1 MTLLLIV
8 TVVSV
13 LVALV
18 MTVVAW
24 RASGE
29 ERRRSEA
36 RVSALAADIYSDDLE
51 LRDDAPSAP
60 SIAPRPQASMFR
72 TPASAFAAPAAR
84 DEHAVAP
91 DGLFGSAAQPAER
104 GPRSAIV
111 GGVAVLVGAIAV
123 VVLMLSAGSHQ
134 APTGQARRGDIV
146 DTPAVEN
153 ASNVEKAGA
162 SAPLELVALGHD
174 RDGDRLTVR
183 GIVRNPVSGG
193 PVDRL
198 TAVVFMFDRDGG
210 FLGSGRATV
219 ETAALG
225 PGGESTFV
233 VTVPGAASVGRYR
246 VSFRTDDRI
255 VPHVDRRERALA
267 RS

>member
-8 TVVSV
+8 TVVSF

-18 MTVVAW
+18 MSVVAW
-24 RASGE
+24 RAAGE

-60 SIAPRPQASMFR
+60 SIAPRPQASMFL
-72 TPASAFAAPAAR
+72 TPTSAFVATAAPE
-84 DEHAVAP
+84 DHAGAP

-104 GPRSAIV
+104 GPRVAIV
-111 GGVAVLVGAIAV
+111 GGVAVLVGAIAL
-123 VVLMLSAGSHQ
+123 VVLMLSGGSHQ
-134 APTGQARRGDIV
+134 APGGQARRGDIV

-153 ASNVEKAGA
+153 TSNGEKPGA
-162 SAPLELVALGHD
+162 TPLELVALGHD

-193 PVDRL
+193 AVDRL

-219 ETAALG
+219 ETPALG

-255 VPHVDRRERALA
+255 VPHVDRREHALA

>member
-8 TVVSV
+8 TVVSF

-18 MTVVAW
+18 MSVVAW
-24 RASGE
+24 RAARE

-60 SIAPRPQASMFR
+60 SIAPRPQASMFLEP
-72 TPASAFAAPAAR
+72 TSATAAP
-84 DEHAVAP
+84 DDHAGAP
-91 DGLFGSAAQPAER
+91 DGLFGSAAQPTER
-104 GPRSAIV
+104 GPRVAIV
-111 GGVAVLVGAIAV
+111 GGVAVLVGAIAL
-123 VVLMLSAGSHQ
+123 VVLMLSGGSHQ
-134 APTGQARRGDIV
+134 APGGQARRGDIV

-153 ASNVEKAGA
+153 TSTVEKPGA
-162 SAPLELVALGHD
+162 TPLELVALGHD

-193 PVDRL
+193 AVDRL

-219 ETAALG
+219 ETPALG

-255 VPHVDRRERALA
+255 VPHVDRREHALA